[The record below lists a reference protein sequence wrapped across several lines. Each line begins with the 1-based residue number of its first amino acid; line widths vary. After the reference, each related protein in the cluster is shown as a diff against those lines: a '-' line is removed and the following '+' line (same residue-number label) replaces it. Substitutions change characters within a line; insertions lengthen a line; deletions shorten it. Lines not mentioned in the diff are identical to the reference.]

1 MNWKKTAIG
10 VAMALGVVGAASF
23 APPFVQTAQARQGMM
38 GGYGGHGMGPGTA
51 GGYGGHHMG
60 PGMMGGYGGHGM
72 GPGTAGGYG
81 GHHMGPGMMGGYGGH
96 GMGLGM
102 MGGYGLGAIYRLNLT
117 DEQRTQVN
125 GVQEDLRKKNWDL
138 MGKMQD
144 ELSKQADIRGSSG
157 KLDRSAIL
165 AADKRIFELR
175 QQMLA
180 NGLDAQERI
189 EALLTPQQ
197 KEQYREL
204 SQSRLDNDSY

>member
-1 MNWKKTAIG
+1 MGPGMMGGYGGHGMGPGTAG
-10 VAMALGVVGAASF
+10 GYGGHHMG
-23 APPFVQTAQARQGMM
+23 PGMM

-125 GVQEDLRKKNWDL
+125 GVQDDLRKKNWDL